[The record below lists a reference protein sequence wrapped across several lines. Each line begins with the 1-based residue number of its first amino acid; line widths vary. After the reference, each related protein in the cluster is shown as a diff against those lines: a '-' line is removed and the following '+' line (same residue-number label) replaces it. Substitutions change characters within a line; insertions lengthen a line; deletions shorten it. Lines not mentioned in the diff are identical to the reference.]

1 MVQTQNLILR
11 VVAQREEISSG
22 ELVDIVQRFG
32 RSSDAVRSAVNRMVR
47 AGLLT
52 KAGRGRGKLQ
62 YKMGS
67 RGQAVVEQFI
77 AKVLR
82 WHVALVGQSTWDGNW
97 LVVTFSIPEGQRAKR
112 DAFRT
117 RLAEMGF
124 GLLSSS
130 VWISPFD
137 QETEVTAWVEELGL
151 SGLVTLLRC
160 RQAWMPGAGSSG
172 ELAYRVWELGAL
184 ETRYR
189 DFNGRAEMLLALLK
203 GLGQGEKVDA
213 EALFFE
219 AMELQG
225 ELIDVILVDDP
236 CLPRELLPPE
246 WSGRRTH
253 ELLHTLTHTV
263 DQLEAVAHRYDFL
276 FHLIRGMDVLAGF
289 LPEDDSFHWPSERCE
304 GP

>member
-52 KAGRGRGKLQ
+52 KAGWGRGKLQ
-62 YKMGS
+62 YKMGP
-67 RGQAVVEQFI
+67 RGQAIVEQFI
-77 AKVLR
+77 DKVLR

-97 LVVTFSIPEGQRAKR
+97 LVVTFSIPEGERGKR

-137 QETEVTAWVEELGL
+137 QGTEVTAWVEELGL

-189 DFNGRAEMLLALLK
+189 DFNGRAET
-203 GLGQGEKVDA
+203 
-213 EALFFE
+213 
-219 AMELQG
+219 
-225 ELIDVILVDDP
+225 LIDVILVDDP
-236 CLPRELLPPE
+236 CLPRELLPPG
-246 WSGRRTH
+246 WPGRRTH

-263 DQLEAVAHRYDFL
+263 DQLEAVAQRYDFL